1 MVNIERIKMITVTKE
16 EFFNF
21 IKVQPDE
28 KELDFSSSISNDDGC
43 GCPMLHYAKENFDKP
58 IYYALA
64 SVWISER
71 TETGFTVHAR
81 FDNGFGL
88 HSFHCKAT
96 NYGQLKAHLSEKHPD
111 FNWS

>member
-1 MVNIERIKMITVTKE
+1 MTITVTKE

-28 KELDFSSSISNDDGC
+28 RELDFSSSMSNDDGC

-71 TETGFTVHAR
+71 TETGFT
-81 FDNGFGL
+81 GSL
-88 HSFHCKAT
+88 
-96 NYGQLKAHLSEKHPD
+96 
-111 FNWS
+111 